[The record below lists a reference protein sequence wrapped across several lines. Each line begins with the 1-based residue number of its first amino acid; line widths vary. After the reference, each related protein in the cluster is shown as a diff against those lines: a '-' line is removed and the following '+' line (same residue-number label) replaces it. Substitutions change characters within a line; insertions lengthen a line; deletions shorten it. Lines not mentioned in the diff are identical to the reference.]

1 MQILDAVS
9 AGTVEQVSSSD
20 QSSDSDDDNPLSSLI
35 AARPSIRP
43 PMRLP
48 VSPPVHPPQA
58 EPLPVVP
65 IRDFFDDDEEEEDP
79 TSVGEL
85 LSKAINTIGGSTN
98 VSL

>member
-20 QSSDSDDDNPLSSLI
+20 QSSESDDDNPLSSLI

-65 IRDFFDDDEEEEDP
+65 TRDFSDDDEEEDP

>member
-35 AARPSIRP
+35 PARPSIRP

-65 IRDFFDDDEEEEDP
+65 TRDFSDDDEEDL